1 MVDDKQKCNN
11 CIKSRLPCGPL
22 IKPPG
27 KRDPKIKTEAQ
38 FKKRL
43 DFKVDHLRRERGMS
57 YEAILSL
64 LGQEDDEESLQE
76 ENRQISSEPTQEPSA
91 TSNSGLDTQSQG
103 HESHESQEMTNQS
116 LYEPYASLDSGYHFE
131 HNDQQT
137 QQMMHP
143 FTRESYLSLNS
154 PYQPSTNQ
162 QQTPESP
169 ELLNPVTQEF
179 YPSLDGANSNGQ
191 QPPEF
196 LVETPNF
203 VSMTPDHTY
212 LLDSY
217 PFVGDCIA
225 ASVLDSDYDAFMTVS
240 TFFLFVLM

>member
-1 MVDDKQKCNN
+1 M
-11 CIKSRLPCGPL
+11 

-43 DFKVDHLRRERGMS
+43 GFKVDRLRRECGMS
-57 YEAILSL
+57 YQAILNL

-76 ENRQISSEPTQEPSA
+76 ESRQISSEPTQEPRA

-103 HESHESQEMTNQS
+103 HESHGSQEMTNES
-116 LYEPYASLDSGYHFE
+116 LYEPNASLESGHHFE

-143 FTRESYLSLNS
+143 FTSESYLSLNS
-154 PYQPSTNQ
+154 PYQPSTNEQ
-162 QQTPESP
+162 QMPESP
-169 ELLNPVTQEF
+169 ELLNPITQEF

-203 VSMTPDHTY
+203 VSMTPDHSY
-212 LLDSY
+212 LFDSY
-217 PFVGDCIA
+217 PFVGESIG
-225 ASVLDSDYDAFMTVS
+225 ASVLDPDYDAFMPVS